1 MYNNYPS
8 NGTKKICTVTAVDL
22 TRAVCKCI
30 SDIGEILTDV
40 RWLIPSG
47 GTDGNSSSH
56 HPVENS
62 KVLVDI
68 SSGFPFILG
77 AIPNEGTSDV
87 RRPNIGRQSVD
98 EPQLAD
104 YTTIKA
110 GDLVRG
116 PGTPRDQ
123 RPGDL
128 INTTDGGAIQ
138 GILSSG
144 TVINKASPLSQLI
157 CSRYGDLVRVVA
169 RNYERF
175 SDVDK
180 EQKVSIRGNVYT
192 RDDLFRDPVKSRAEI
207 PNVVRYTGNVRAAEA
222 IHLVEDEGY
231 ETENSDGEA
240 VHKKYTY
247 ASIPVDSFPEIPED
261 DLITDKTYVYNDAVP
276 EEGEPRIPVSINTL
290 DIEGAKVEKIQTVEE
305 DIYMDHNVNNTE
317 ENTSFTTPDDYS
329 VQHQDATNISSTIK
343 SVVESDLPE
352 RSEYTRDSLGERMVV
367 STEEDENVSTSSQVA
382 EEHKKEVL
390 GGIKTNWWMNE
401 NEFQWDVNDS
411 GTFIRGNADGV
422 IINVEGRVVI
432 TCGSDGNLTIE
443 NTGNTEIATEGTMT
457 VGAMNTE
464 FNLAN
469 CTFNT
474 SGTTEFNSSGNFKV
488 TAPVI
493 MLN

>member
-1 MYNNYPS
+1 MFNNYPS

-40 RWLIPSG
+40 RWLIPAG
-47 GTDGNSSSH
+47 GTDGTSSSY

-68 SSGFPFILG
+68 STGFPFILG
-77 AIPNEGTSDV
+77 AILNESTTDI

-98 EPQLAD
+98 EPQIAN
-104 YTTIKA
+104 YTTIKS

-128 INTTDGGAIQ
+128 VNTTDGGAIQ
-138 GILSSG
+138 GILSGG
-144 TVINKASPLSQLI
+144 TVINKASPLAQLI
-157 CSRYGDLVRVVA
+157 CSRYGDVVRVVA

-180 EQKVSIRGNVYT
+180 EQKVSIRGRVYT
-192 RDDLFRDPVKSRAEI
+192 RDDLYRDPTKSRREI
-207 PNVVRYTGNVRAAEA
+207 PNVVRYTGNVQAAEA
-222 IHLVEDEGY
+222 IHNIEEEGY
-231 ETENSDGEA
+231 EEEIENEDGETET

-247 ASIPVDSFPEIPED
+247 ANIPVDSFPEIPED
-261 DLITDKTYVYNDAVP
+261 DFIADKTYVYNDVEPA
-276 EEGEPRIPVSINTL
+276 EGEPRIPVSTSTL
-290 DIEGAKVEKIQTVEE
+290 DIEGAIVNKIQTVEE
-305 DIYMDHNVNNTE
+305 DIYMDHNINNSE
-317 ENTSFTTPDDYS
+317 ENTSFTTPDS
-329 VQHQDATNISSTIK
+329 Q
-343 SVVESDLPE
+343 
-352 RSEYTRDSLGERMVV
+352 
-367 STEEDENVSTSSQVA
+367 STSHQRA

-390 GGIKTNWWMNE
+390 QGLKTNWWMNE

-411 GTFIRGNADGV
+411 GTFIRGDADGV
-422 IINVEGRVVI
+422 IINVEGKVVI